1 MIQFTKTAIGVSL
14 LCLFAGPAIA
24 AEPDAPETL
33 IGRAEA
39 VSITVQHR
47 LAGKFRHQSEDI
59 TRDRGALVSFYAER
73 GVAGPVW
80 VDGNG
85 YNERARSVQATLQ
98 TAGDWGLR
106 ASAYSV
112 APIDPAS
119 TPYPAVALAEAELA
133 MSFAVLKYARHAQGG
148 LVDPRS
154 LSKFHDREPQLPDA
168 HGVMQ
173 SVAGAPQPGKA
184 LLAYHPTSPQFLALR
199 EKLLEMRGGATPPV
213 ATGKVKMPRGPMLR
227 PGDRH
232 EHVVLLR
239 KRLEVP
245 VPSNREAARIY
256 DDRLVEA
263 VIDFQR
269 KHRLRA
275 DAIVGPG
282 TKRVMNGG
290 RVERPRRADPWRI
303 LANME
308 RWRWMPRDLGERHVW
323 ISIPE
328 FRFWLRQNEKT
339 LHSEILVVGKLR
351 NQTPIF
357 SDEMEHLVFNPY
369 WNVPNSIKVEE
380 ILPYLRRDTF
390 SSWWGGRPSVLA
402 RHNMRVKYRGREID
416 PSRVNWS
423 RVDVRRYH
431 FYQPPGGPNVLGV
444 VKFMFPN
451 KHAVYMHDTTTK
463 SLFSRPVRAYSHGC
477 MRVRNPLAFARALL
491 SDQGQNWSMGRIQ
504 SMVNSGRNQQIDLP
518 RKVPVHVTY
527 FTARVDERGRL
538 KLISDIYGHDGR
550 LIPALKAKL
559 RS

>member
-1 MIQFTKTAIGVSL
+1 MIQFTKTVIGVSL
-14 LCLFAGPAIA
+14 LCVVAMPAMA
-24 AEPDAPETL
+24 VEPDAPETL

-47 LAGKFRHQSEDI
+47 LAEKFRHQSDEL

-73 GVAGPVW
+73 GAAGPLW
-80 VDGNG
+80 VDANG
-85 YNERARSVQATLQ
+85 YNDRARAVQAAFRA
-98 TAGDWGLR
+98 AGDWGLR

-112 APIDPAS
+112 APVDPAS
-119 TPYPAVALAEAELA
+119 ATYSAVALAKAELK
-133 MSFAVLKYARHAQGG
+133 MSFAVLRYARHAQGG
-148 LVDPRS
+148 LVDPRG
-154 LSKFHDREPQLPDA
+154 LSKHHDRTPQLPDPLN
-168 HGVMQ
+168 VMQ

-184 LLAYHPTSPQFLALR
+184 LLAYHPTAPQFLALR
-199 EKLLEMRGGATPPV
+199 EKLLELRGGRTRPV
-213 ATGKVKMPRGPMLR
+213 ETNQVTMPRGPMLR

-232 EHVVLLR
+232 DHVVLLR
-239 KRLEVP
+239 KRLKVP
-245 VPSNREAARIY
+245 VPSNREAARTY
-256 DDRLVEA
+256 DTRLVEA

-269 KHRLRA
+269 SHRLRG

-290 RVERPRRADPWRI
+290 RAVRARKANPWRI

-328 FRFWLRQNEKT
+328 FKFWLRQDEKT
-339 LHSEILVVGKLR
+339 VHSEIIVVGKLS
-351 NQTPIF
+351 NPTPLF

-369 WNVPNSIKVEE
+369 WNVPNSIKVAE

-390 SSWWGGRPSVLA
+390 SSWWGGRPSILA
-402 RHNMRVKYRGREID
+402 RQNLRVKYRGREID
-416 PSRVNWS
+416 PNRVNWG
-423 RVDVRRYH
+423 RVDIRRYH

-504 SMVNSGRNQQIDLP
+504 SMVSTGRNQQIDLP

-538 KLISDIYGHDGR
+538 KVVGDIYGYDGR
-550 LIPALKAKL
+550 LISALRAKL